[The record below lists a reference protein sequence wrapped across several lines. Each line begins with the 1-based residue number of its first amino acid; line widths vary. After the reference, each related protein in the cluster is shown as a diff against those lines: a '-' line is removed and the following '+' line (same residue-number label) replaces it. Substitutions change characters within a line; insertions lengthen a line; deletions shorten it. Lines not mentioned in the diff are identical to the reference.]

1 MNSAS
6 PPQSWRIKLFPKS
19 YVPVLLQDILDALPS
34 LKSPPEDVT
43 RPEEHLNRQLYTLLM
58 RNRRYYSGPIEP
70 SYEHW
75 LPDLK
80 GRVDFCFKCGKGT
93 ETYFAVEAKR
103 LFITYPN
110 GKKADLLQ
118 AYIDEGM
125 MRFIKGR
132 YAPFQESSAMLAYVF
147 DATCA
152 EARSRV
158 KAAIENRRHE
168 LRLTADFG
176 TSALKVKPPIDET
189 RHVLESKPFV
199 IYHIFA
205 QLSPRHAD
213 NLGDLGVLA
222 VNHLCADGTEVVHP
236 VSSGHRE
243 ER

>member
-1 MNSAS
+1 
-6 PPQSWRIKLFPKS
+6 
-19 YVPVLLQDILDALPS
+19 
-34 LKSPPEDVT
+34 
-43 RPEEHLNRQLYTLLM
+43 
-58 RNRRYYSGPIEP
+58 
-70 SYEHW
+70 
-75 LPDLK
+75 
-80 GRVDFCFKCGKGT
+80 
-93 ETYFAVEAKR
+93 
-103 LFITYPN
+103 
-110 GKKADLLQ
+110 
-118 AYIDEGM
+118 
-125 MRFIKGR
+125 
-132 YAPFQESSAMLAYVF
+132 MLAYVF

-213 NLGDLGVLA
+213 NLGVLA